1 MSDPIFALEA
11 RPRMSVLRGILT
23 ALAAWAL
30 FASAASAQELLEPD
44 KAFRFSAR
52 ALDPSALEIT
62 YRIAPGYYLY
72 RKNFKFELT
81 EPAGAALGEPQ
92 FPPGHMKKDPIF
104 GETEIFRDEVK
115 IRAPV
120 ALPAGAKEVTLL
132 AGSQGCSDI
141 GVCYVPETRML
152 KVAMDDSAG
161 GASALSPLLGRSQA
175 AASYSTPN
183 ASSVAPEALLGAA
196 ADPGGAARLFA
207 SGSLWLIAAGFFG
220 FGLLL
225 AFTPCILPMIPI
237 LSGIV
242 VGDGARSSKARAL
255 LLSSIYVLGMAMTY
269 ALLGI
274 AAGLSGTLLTTT
286 LQNPWV
292 LGAFAALFAL
302 LALSMF
308 GFYELRLPH
317 SWQAWL
323 SGVSSRVPGGR
334 TVGALIMGVLSAL
347 LVGPCIAAPLAGA
360 LLYISQT
367 HDIMLGGTALFSLA
381 LGMGAPLIAVG
392 ASAGTLLPKAG
403 PWMLTVQRFFG
414 VVLLALAI
422 WIVSPVVPLAVHM
435 ALWGLLLI
443 MCAVYLRALDPLPA
457 EASGFDRFAKGAG
470 VVALLVGAALLA
482 GALAGARDLL
492 QPLGA
497 FRAGSRSGESS
508 AVPFERIKTVVELDA
523 RVAAAAGQGRAVM
536 LDFYADWCVTCK
548 EMERFTFSDDRI
560 RRKMSQIVLLQ
571 ADVTRNTAEDAAL
584 LKRFGLF
591 GPPGIVF
598 FDGGGRQLP
607 ARVIGYQGPDEFL
620 ATLDGLGPL

>member
-1 MSDPIFALEA
+1 MS
-11 RPRMSVLRGILT
+11 RVPRGTLA

-52 ALDPSALEIT
+52 ALDPSILEIT

-72 RKNFKFELT
+72 RKNFKLELK

-120 ALPAGAKEVTLL
+120 ALPPGAKQVTLL

-141 GVCYVPETRML
+141 GVCYVPETRTL
-152 KVAMDDSAG
+152 KVAMGDSAG
-161 GASALSPLLGRSQA
+161 GFSALSSLFGRSPT

-183 ASSVAPEALLGAA
+183 ASVVPDARLGPA

-207 SGSLWLIAAGFFG
+207 SGSFWLIAAGFFG

-225 AFTPCILPMIPI
+225 AFTPCMLPMIPI

-242 VGDGARSSKARAL
+242 VGHGPKLTRMRAL
-255 LLSSIYVLGMAMTY
+255 YLSSAYVLGMALTY
-269 ALLGI
+269 TLAGV
-274 AAGLSGTLLTTT
+274 AAGLSGALLSTA
-286 LQNPWV
+286 LQTPWV
-292 LGAFAALFAL
+292 LGTFSALFVL

-308 GFYELRLPH
+308 GLYELRLPQ

-323 SGVSSRVPGGR
+323 TAVSHRVPGGR
-334 TVGALIMGVLSAL
+334 AAGAWIMGVLSAL
-347 LVGPCIAAPLAGA
+347 LIGPCIAAPLAGA
-360 LLYISQT
+360 LLYIGQT
-367 HDIMLGGTALFSLA
+367 RDVALGGAALFSLA

-414 VVLLALAI
+414 VVLLAVAI
-422 WIVSPVVPLAVHM
+422 WIVSPVVPPAVHM
-435 ALWGLLLI
+435 ALWALLLI

-457 EASGFDRFAKGAG
+457 EASGFDRFAKGSG

-482 GALAGARDLL
+482 GALAGARDPL

-497 FRAGSRSGESS
+497 FRAGTPSGESS
-508 AVPFERIKTVVELDA
+508 AVPFERIKTAVELDA
-523 RVAAAAGQGRAVM
+523 RVAAAAGQGRAIM

-571 ADVTRNTAEDAAL
+571 ADVTRNTPEDAAL

-598 FDGGGRQLP
+598 FDRGGRELP
-607 ARVIGYQGPDEFL
+607 TRVFGYQGPEEFL
-620 ATLDGLGPL
+620 ATLDKLGPL

>member
-120 ALPAGAKEVTLL
+120 ALPPGAKQVTLL

-141 GVCYVPETRML
+141 GVCYVPETRTL
-152 KVAMDDSAG
+152 KVAMEDSAG
-161 GASALSPLLGRSQA
+161 GFSALSSLLGRSP

-183 ASSVAPEALLGAA
+183 ASVVPDALLGAA
-196 ADPGGAARLFA
+196 ADPGGAAKLFA
-207 SGSLWLIAAGFFG
+207 SGSFWLIAAGFFG

-225 AFTPCILPMIPI
+225 AFTPCMLPMIPI

-242 VGDGARSSKARAL
+242 VGHGPKLTRTRAL
-255 LLSSIYVLGMAMTY
+255 YLSSAYVLGMALTY
-269 ALLGI
+269 TLAGV
-274 AAGLSGTLLTTT
+274 AAGLSGALLSTA
-286 LQNPWV
+286 LQTPWV
-292 LGAFAALFAL
+292 LGTFSALFVL

-308 GFYELRLPH
+308 GLYQLQLPQ

-323 SGVSSRVPGGR
+323 TAVSHRVPGGR
-334 TVGALIMGVLSAL
+334 AAGAWIMGVLSAL

-360 LLYISQT
+360 LLYIGQT
-367 HDIMLGGTALFSLA
+367 RDVALGGAALFFLA

-414 VVLLALAI
+414 VVLLAVAI
-422 WIVSPVVPLAVHM
+422 WIVSPVVPPAVHM
-435 ALWGLLLI
+435 ALWALLLI

-457 EASGFDRFAKGAG
+457 EASGFDRFAKGSG
-470 VVALLVGAALLA
+470 VVALLIGAALLA
-482 GALAGARDLL
+482 GALAGARDPL

-508 AVPFERIKTVVELDA
+508 AVPFERIKTVAELDA

-598 FDGGGRQLP
+598 FDRGGRELP

-620 ATLDGLGPL
+620 ATLDKLGPL

>member
-1 MSDPIFALEA
+1 MSRVRRGIFA
-11 RPRMSVLRGILT
+11 
-23 ALAAWAL
+23 ALAACAL
-30 FASAASAQELLEPD
+30 LASAVSAQELLEPD

-52 ALDPSALEIT
+52 ALDPSTLEIT

-72 RKNFKFELT
+72 RKNFKFELKQ
-81 EPAGAALGEPQ
+81 PAGAALGEPQ

-115 IRAPV
+115 IRALV
-120 ALPAGAKEVTLL
+120 ALPPGAKEVMLL

-141 GVCYVPETRML
+141 GVCYVPETRTL

-161 GASALSPLLGRSQA
+161 GASALSSLLGRSPA
-175 AASYSTPN
+175 AASYSTPT
-183 ASSVAPEALLGAA
+183 ASSVTPDALPSAG
-196 ADPGGAARLFA
+196 ADPGGAARLLGF
-207 SGSLWLIAAGFFG
+207 GSVWLIVAGFFG
-220 FGLLL
+220 FGVLL
-225 AFTPCILPMIPI
+225 AFTPCMLPMIPI

-274 AAGLSGTLLTTT
+274 AAGLSGALLTTT

-292 LGAFAALFAL
+292 LGAFAVLFAL
-302 LALSMF
+302 LALSLF
-308 GFYELRLPH
+308 GLYQLRLPH

-323 SGVSSRVPGGR
+323 RGVSSRAPGGR

-347 LVGPCIAAPLAGA
+347 LVGPCVAAPLAGA

-367 HDIMLGGTALFSLA
+367 RDVVLGGTALFSLA

-422 WIVSPVVPLAVHM
+422 WIVSPVVPPAVHM
-435 ALWGLLLI
+435 ALWALLLI

-457 EASGFDRFAKGAG
+457 EASGFDKFAKGSG

-482 GALAGARDLL
+482 GALAGARDPL

-497 FRAGSRSGESS
+497 FRAGSRSSESS
-508 AVPFERIKTVVELDA
+508 ATAFERIKTAAELDA
-523 RVAAAAGQGRAVM
+523 RVAAAAAQGRAVM

-560 RRKMSQIVLLQ
+560 RRKMSQLVLLQ

-598 FDGGGRQLP
+598 FDRGGSEVP
-607 ARVIGYQGPDEFL
+607 ARVIGYQGPEEFL
-620 ATLDGLGPL
+620 ATLNKLGPL